1 MRNLRKCNGF
11 GFVVAVM
18 NKLISRLS
26 VRSIVVL
33 LFVVG
38 ALILAVIDSSF
49 RPTYGH
55 LADVA
60 IGGYLGQL
68 MPQPIQGVIERDP
81 H

>member
-1 MRNLRKCNGF
+1 M
-11 GFVVAVM
+11 VM
-18 NKLISRLS
+18 NKLLSRLT

-33 LFVVG
+33 LFVTG
-38 ALILAVIDSSF
+38 ALILAAIDKEF

-68 MPQPIQGVIERDP
+68 MPGPIKGVIDER
-81 H
+81 

>member
-1 MRNLRKCNGF
+1 M
-11 GFVVAVM
+11 V
-18 NKLISRLS
+18 NKLLSRLT

-33 LFVVG
+33 LFVTG
-38 ALILAVIDSSF
+38 TLILAAIDVSF

-68 MPQPIQGVIERDP
+68 MPQPINQGVIDER
-81 H
+81 